1 VTDKDLVALVG
12 RENDQFL
19 VWTVYIGRDSNLGLS
34 RLTGAWV
41 VNAQGLR
48 DLHFWPQVLGVIAS
62 DHDFSSVID
71 LTMSRQLNRLI
82 PGALV
87 ESIEQE
93 IARLNEMYIEQVEL
107 VQQQQRKSTKPVA
120 PRWPAITR
128 VSATNFDLGS
138 VHSASQ
144 EVTLEAA
151 WWLKSLCDR
160 WSEIEEIRL
169 ARVYMRDAVDI
180 EIRRQPWISLTND

>member
-12 RENDQFL
+12 RENDQFC
-19 VWTVYIGRDSNLGLS
+19 VWTVYVGRDSNLGLS

-41 VNAQGLR
+41 VKAQELS

-62 DHDFSSVID
+62 DPDFGAVID
-71 LTMSRQLNRLI
+71 LTMPRQLNRLI
-82 PGALV
+82 PEALV
-87 ESIEQE
+87 ESLEQE
-93 IARLNEMYIEQVEL
+93 IAHLNEMYIEQVEL
-107 VQQQQRKSTKPVA
+107 VKQQERKSTKPVA

-128 VSATNFDLGS
+128 VSAASFDLGS

-169 ARVYMRDAVDI
+169 ARVYMRDAVDL
-180 EIRRQPWISLTND
+180 EIRRQPWI